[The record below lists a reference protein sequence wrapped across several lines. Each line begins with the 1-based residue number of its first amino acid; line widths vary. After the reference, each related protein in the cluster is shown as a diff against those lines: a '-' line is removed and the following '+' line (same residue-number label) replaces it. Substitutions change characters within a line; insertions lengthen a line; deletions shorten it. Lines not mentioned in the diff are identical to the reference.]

1 MAPSGKEKVK
11 NEILKALPT
20 EWKPINKNCIIWQ
33 LNGTAIKNSRFN
45 GDTFV
50 QKTMRNYFFYLV

>member
-11 NEILKALPT
+11 NYILKALPT
-20 EWKPINKNCIIWQ
+20 EWKPINKHCIIWQ

-45 GDTFV
+45 GDIV